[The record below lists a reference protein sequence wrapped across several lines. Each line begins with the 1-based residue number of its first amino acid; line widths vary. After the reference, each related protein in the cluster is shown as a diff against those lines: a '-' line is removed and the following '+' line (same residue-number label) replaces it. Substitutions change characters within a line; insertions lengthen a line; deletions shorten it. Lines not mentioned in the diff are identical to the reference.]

1 MRPKIDVMERE
12 WKNLELWG
20 NLNKAL
26 RRIAHMYTYCIWH
39 VNLFIHPSVAH
50 LFYSAFQIKS
60 AWSGRPASDW
70 WSTGQWNERYL
81 LPAIQTANR
90 VRQQACQATGQCAF
104 ATRLEVQLSL
114 LSTKFVCVALCNTTQ
129 GRDDFNFSKTYMNTS
144 DKTNCVLAS
153 MCVPSHCL

>member
-1 MRPKIDVMERE
+1 MPCKSSVV
-12 WKNLELWG
+12 LE
-20 NLNKAL
+20 L
-26 RRIAHMYTYCIWH
+26 RRIAHTYTYCIWH

-104 ATRLEVQLSL
+104 CDKLCGYFCIRNMSGSSVIITQH
-114 LSTKFVCVALCNTTQ
+114 KVCMRCIMQ

-144 DKTNCVLAS
+144 DKTNCVLAR